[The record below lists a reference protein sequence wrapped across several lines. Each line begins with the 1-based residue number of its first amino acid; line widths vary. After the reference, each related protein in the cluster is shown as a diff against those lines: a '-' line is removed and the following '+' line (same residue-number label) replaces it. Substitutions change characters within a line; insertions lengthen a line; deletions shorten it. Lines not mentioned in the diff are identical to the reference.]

1 VADKKPIGT
10 PPSINGIVLGY
21 MMYRSGLVP
30 RGLAMLGLIGGPLL
44 LASFV
49 AVLFGVFEQ
58 VSLPAA
64 IATIPE
70 FLRERSL
77 GIYLI
82 VRGFQPSPITEGYAR
97 DAGLD
102 GF

>member
-1 VADKKPIGT
+1 
-10 PPSINGIVLGY
+10 
-21 MMYRSGLVP
+21 
-30 RGLAMLGLIGGPLL
+30 MLGLIGGPLL

-70 FLRERSL
+70 FVRELSL
-77 GIYLI
+77 GISL
-82 VRGFQPSPITEGYAR
+82 VGEGFTPSPISAGYERAVEYN
-97 DAGLD
+97 AVAV
-102 GF
+102 

>member
-1 VADKKPIGT
+1 L
-10 PPSINGIVLGY
+10 LGY
-21 MMYRSGLVP
+21 LMYRSGLVP

-70 FLRERSL
+70 FLWELSF
-77 GIYLI
+77 GIYL
-82 VRGFQPSPITEGYAR
+82 VVKGFLPSPIIAEYER
-97 DAGLD
+97 DVRQEAVPSAA
-102 GF
+102 